1 MKHIVPLVWTTDVDS
16 VDCGEYL
23 ALIKIPNSYGTDKP
37 MMISYSGVEKLP
49 FDTGWK
55 YKGHK
60 EKLPATCHVMAVAAC
75 GLYPSTEAVERLVMA
90 SNLENYGIKE
100 KDFDDKVG
108 KMNDASL
115 RAYQMREYQD

>member
-1 MKHIVPLVWTTDVDS
+1 
-16 VDCGEYL
+16 
-23 ALIKIPNSYGTDKP
+23 
-37 MMISYSGVEKLP
+37 
-49 FDTGWK
+49 
-55 YKGHK
+55 
-60 EKLPATCHVMAVAAC
+60 
-75 GLYPSTEAVERLVMA
+75 MA